1 MTGTTIH
8 YGLVKPTVGGSENEW
23 GGNLNDDLDDIDAL
37 LGGDQPIYGI
47 NIQPNPNTGEND
59 NETSIDGSVITGEIG
74 NGDPDNPT
82 TINPETVISGKVKR
96 LVGLDDPDGVI
107 ENCDVEARNLTV
119 ENGVTETQYTFGS
132 GNNADV
138 LGSKS
143 SVQYMPIVDPAQ
155 TIKLTMDYGHS
166 VTLVLN
172 WTDANNPPAISWEP
186 QGASLLWV
194 GGGSPNINAGKNV
207 IQLWCMDFGTGKTIC
222 GAYTGVVS

>member
-1 MTGTTIH
+1 MPTPTKNYSLT
-8 YGLVKPTVGGSENEW
+8 KPDVGGSENEW
-23 GGNLNDDLDDIDAL
+23 GGYLNGDLDQIDAL
-37 LGGDQPIYGI
+37 LGGDEPVNGI
-47 NIQPNPNTGEND
+47 DINSGT
-59 NETSIDGSVITGEIG
+59 IDGGAIDGTIGKTPSNGE
-74 NGDPDNPT
+74 DPVSIHPDV
-82 TINPETVISGKVKR
+82 EISGKVKR

-107 ENCDVEARNLTV
+107 TNCDVEARNLAI

-186 QGASLLWV
+186 QNASLLWV

-207 IQLWCMDFGTGKTIC
+207 IQFWCMDFGTGKTIC

>member
-1 MTGTTIH
+1 MTGTTKN

-23 GGNLNDDLDDIDAL
+23 GGNLNDDLDDIDKL
-37 LGGDQPIYGI
+37 LGGDLPVNGI
-47 NIQPNPNTGEND
+47 NIESGT
-59 NETSIDGSVITGEIG
+59 IDGGAITGEIG
-74 NGDPDNPT
+74 NGDSENPT
-82 TINPETVISGKVKR
+82 TINPETVISGKVKE
-96 LVGLDDPDGVI
+96 LIGLKDPDGVI
-107 ENCDVEARNLTV
+107 KECDIEARNLTV
-119 ENGVTETQYTFGS
+119 VNGVTETQYTFGS

-155 TIKLTMDYGHS
+155 TIKLTMDYGQS

-186 QGASLLWV
+186 QSASLLWV